1 MLLSFLNIF
10 KMFRKR
16 KNRIVLIKLHVV
28 LSYRKSI
35 LNWERLI
42 FSATFYFQVITQMFF
57 LYFFVFQKKQLL
69 GKNNIFGE
77 RKSIANIFGSQ
88 SVEKKNFQLKKISRS
103 LSNVCYWIKNRL
115 KNITNLYIIVILIL
129 AIKIIRDLSL
139 LMGFRTTN

>member
-1 MLLSFLNIF
+1 MKKYFKLGKINIF
-10 KMFRKR
+10 GDFLFPSH
-16 KNRIVLIKLHVV
+16 NPNV
-28 LSYRKSI
+28 
-35 LNWERLI
+35 
-42 FSATFYFQVITQMFF
+42 FF
-57 LYFFVFQKKQLL
+57 LYYFVFQKKQLL

-88 SVEKKNFQLKKISRS
+88 SVEKKNFPLKKISRS

-115 KNITNLYIIVILIL
+115 KNIKNQYIIVILIL